1 MSKKAPKTPYTIG
14 YCRPPAHTRF
24 KPGQSGNPA
33 GRRKGQPS
41 IGDLIL
47 REATRLVTVKNAGGI
62 EKITKR
68 EALIRQLFNKAMQG
82 DLAAAR
88 LILPYIEPAAFT
100 PDEDHTQD
108 ETGTLALTAK
118 PDAETVRRILK
129 RFEHLQSPTK
139 EQT

>member
-14 YCRPPAHTRF
+14 YRRPPAHTRF

-47 REATRLVTVKNAGGI
+47 REATRLVTLKNAGGI
-62 EKITKR
+62 ETMTKR
-68 EALIRQLFNKAMQG
+68 EALIRQLFNKAIQG
-82 DLAAAR
+82 DLSAVR
-88 LILPYIEPAAFT
+88 LILPYMEPAALA

-108 ETGTLALTAK
+108 GSGPLALNAK
-118 PDAETVRRILK
+118 PDDETIRRMLK
-129 RFEHLQSPTK
+129 RFEHLQSHEKVET
-139 EQT
+139 